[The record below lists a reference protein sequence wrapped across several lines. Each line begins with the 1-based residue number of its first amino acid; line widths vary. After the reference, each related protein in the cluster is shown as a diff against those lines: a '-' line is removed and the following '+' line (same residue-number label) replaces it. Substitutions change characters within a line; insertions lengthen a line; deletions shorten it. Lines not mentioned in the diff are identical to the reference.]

1 MSARYRDGGYLG
13 VEAIRRIQRVMERRR
28 S

>member
-13 VEAIRRIQRVMERRR
+13 VEAIRRIERAAERRR
-28 S
+28 G